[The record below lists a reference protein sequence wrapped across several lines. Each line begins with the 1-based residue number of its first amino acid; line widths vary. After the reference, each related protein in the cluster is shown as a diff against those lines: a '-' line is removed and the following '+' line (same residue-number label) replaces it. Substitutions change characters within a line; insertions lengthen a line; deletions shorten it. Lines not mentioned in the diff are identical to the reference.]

1 MNQLILG
8 DCLEVLKKIETASV
22 DLIYLDPPFFSN
34 RNYEVIWGDAGEIR
48 SFQDRWSGGI
58 DHYIAWLKD
67 RVEEMHRLLKPT
79 GSIFLHCDWHANA
92 HIRVYI
98 LEKVFGEENFR
109 GEIIWQRHNSH
120 NDARK
125 KIAVLTDTIWYYSKS
140 DKFSY
145 HPIYS
150 EHSEIYKQSFYTH
163 DDKDGRGLYAIDN
176 MASPNPRPNMMYEW
190 MDFPCPPKGWRY
202 EKETLQKLHNE
213 NRIYYPLKK
222 DGSFDLTKR
231 PRLKRYLKEQKGNL
245 LGNIWTD
252 ILNVQAHSKQR
263 IGYPTQKPEALLER
277 IIQCASNEGDCVL
290 DPFVGGG
297 TTVVVAEKLK
307 RRWIGVDQSVAA
319 IKVSE
324 LRLQGQ
330 SDLFSQPF
338 IVQLHKYDYDTLR
351 YKDAFAFE
359 TWIIEQFGGVAN
371 TKQISDSGIDGK
383 TRDGQPIQVKRSDTI
398 GRNVVDNFLSACKR
412 YDKKCFEDNQK
423 NHKSV
428 GVIIAFSF
436 GKGAIQETARL
447 KNEENILIDLVKV
460 EDIVP
465 IAKKS
470 QLSIEL
476 KDLGMD
482 SKQTREIEFTARG
495 KSEAGIEFYA
505 WDWSYDQEQGVF
517 KPAIL
522 RDKEGKQ
529 VYQFKS
535 GTHCIAVKVVD
546 NDGLES
552 METLT
557 LKINGDVHFTGEPA

>member
-34 RNYEVIWGDAGEIR
+34 RNYEVIWGDVGEIR

-67 RVEEMHRLLKPT
+67 RVEEMHRILKPT

-140 DKFSY
+140 EKFSY

-150 EHSEIYKQSFYTH
+150 EHSEEHKQSFYTH
-163 DDKDGRGLYAIDN
+163 DDKDGRGLYALDN
-176 MASPNPRPNMMYEW
+176 IASPNPRPNMMYEW
-190 MDFPCPPKGWRY
+190 MGFPYPLKGWRY
-202 EKETLQKLHNE
+202 EKETMQKLHDE
-213 NRIYYPLKK
+213 GRIYYPLKK
-222 DGSFDLTKR
+222 DGSFDVMKR

-277 IIQCASNEGDCVL
+277 IIQCASNEGDTIL

-297 TTVVVAEKLK
+297 TTVIVAEKLK

-359 TWIIEQFGGVAN
+359 TWIIEQFGGIAN
-371 TKQISDSGIDGK
+371 AKQISDSGIDGK
-383 TRDGQPIQVKRSDTI
+383 TRDGQPIQVKRSDAI

-412 YDKKCFEDNQK
+412 YDKARFADNQK
-423 NHKSV
+423 NRQSV

-447 KNEENILIDLVKV
+447 KNEENILIDLIKV
-460 EDIVP
+460 EDIIP
-465 IAKKS
+465 IAKKPK
-470 QLSIEL
+470 LSIEL
-476 KDLGMD
+476 KDLGVD
-482 SKQTREIEFTARG
+482 GKQAREIEFTAKG
-495 KSEAGIEFYA
+495 ESEAGIEFYA
-505 WDWSYDQEQGVF
+505 WDWSYDQEKGVF
-517 KPAIL
+517 KPEIL
-522 RDKEGKQ
+522 RDREGKQ
-529 VYQFKS
+529 VYKFKA
-535 GTHCIAVKVVD
+535 GTYCIAAKVVD

-552 METLT
+552 MEVIT
-557 LKINGDVHFTGEPA
+557 LKVNGGVHLTGEPA